1 MRVFRVV
8 GFYKDAADLSQPG
21 SVVVNDSSQV
31 KEINIQVDFR
41 NPPPQP
47 F

>member
-1 MRVFRVV
+1 
-8 GFYKDAADLSQPG
+8 
-21 SVVVNDSSQV
+21 VVVNDSSQV